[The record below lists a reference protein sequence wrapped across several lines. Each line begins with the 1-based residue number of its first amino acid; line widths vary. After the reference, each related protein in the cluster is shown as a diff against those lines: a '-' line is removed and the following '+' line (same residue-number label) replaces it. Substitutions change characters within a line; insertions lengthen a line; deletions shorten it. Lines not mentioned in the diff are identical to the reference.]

1 MKKTLAILACIAL
14 STFAFAQEKE
24 TTKQQEVGVTF
35 SNFDNFGL
43 TYRVGNQRSMW
54 RFNVATFSGNT
65 LGDNPGDNDA
75 TDIAFQIGAGKE
87 FRKKM
92 VDKLEFRYGLDLL
105 LGLDHS
111 KTENGTPNPSNPF
124 TERTSTLLAPEL
136 NLVFGFNYVI
146 SEHFVMGAEVLP
158 FFRYN
163 WRQNST
169 EFIDNSPKVENTET
183 NYQYGFN
190 TNSLRLSAV
199 FRF

>member
-1 MKKTLAILACIAL
+1 MKKSIAVLACVAL
-14 STFAFAQEKE
+14 STLAFAQEKE
-24 TTKQQEVGVTF
+24 TPKQQEVGITF
-35 SNFDNFGL
+35 SDLDNFGL
-43 TYRVGNQRSMW
+43 TYRIGNQRSMW
-54 RFNVATFSGNT
+54 RFNAATFTGNT
-65 LGDNPGDNDA
+65 LGDNQGDNDA

-87 FRKKM
+87 FRKNV

-105 LGLDHS
+105 MGLDYS
-111 KTENGTPNPSNPF
+111 KTENGTPSPANPT

-136 NLVFGFNYVI
+136 NLVFGLNYVI

-163 WRQNST
+163 WRQNTT
-169 EFIDNSPKVENTET
+169 EFIDNSPKEENTET
-183 NYQYGFN
+183 NYQYGFT